1 MKERLMDVSVFA
13 IQVFVVLYTIKTVA
27 VWLG

>member
-1 MKERLMDVSVFA
+1 MKTTLTDVSFYAV
-13 IQVFVVLYTIKTVA
+13 QVFIVLYTIKTVA